1 MAGEPDVTNMVEG
14 SAGNV
19 VQTGSVGEIHFHG
32 SQMRLSRPRQLPGA
46 ITKLV
51 NQKRTLRALDEAL
64 DAVSAEGPVIRVLR
78 GQRGSG
84 KTTVAVR
91 WLHDRADRFPD
102 GQFYANLGAWTDQV
116 SAPSEVLAGFLG
128 ALGVDRAQIP
138 ADLEARSSM
147 FRSLTWGKSFQVM
160 LDDAVTP
167 AQVRALLPGN
177 GASLVVVTGHG
188 AFGALLQNNAAFVD
202 VEPLEAEMAVEL
214 LRVFAGDRVDGE
226 ISARDALVAMC
237 AGLPAALCVVGVL
250 LAESPDMPLAELLDE
265 LTDPATG
272 ITRVT
277 VGGEPSLGTVFDAG
291 YSRLSRLGQRCYRAM
306 GLHPY
311 ADDLSVA
318 VLAAALGI
326 PEAELRPAIREL
338 RDLRT
343 IDQPRTGRLTVHKLV
358 HEHARL
364 VADTVD
370 DTAHRLAA
378 TRSMLKWY
386 VTGAVTAATGLLP
399 PRSWRAGF
407 LPESLVDGAHPA
419 SANPGAWLRAERVN
433 LRAAVSVAFELGDL
447 ESVLRLCVSQWWLF
461 LAEKYADD
469 LLATHALGLRAAEH
483 LRSDQLKALLLV
495 QQGFA
500 YRSLGRFQDAVD
512 SCTAAI
518 RLAEA
523 VGGVELV
530 ATALEGA
537 GLAAFDGGDFA
548 QAASWLRRNL
558 ELAETTRD
566 PRRIALACLHGAKPE
581 PSEQALVL
589 LERAYEG
596 FRSLPVPE
604 PQNVAKVLLWQGR
617 KLGTEG
623 GPRLREALALATE
636 HKLQADRAEILE
648 ALAQLETDRAVAAE
662 LYHEALTIYEERGL
676 LHSALATRQRLAEL
690 A

>member
-1 MAGEPDVTNMVEG
+1 MAGDPDVTNMVDG

-19 VQTGSVGEIHFHG
+19 VQAGHVGEVHIHG
-32 SQMRLSRPRQLPGA
+32 SPPRSPRPRQLPGA

-64 DAVSAEGPVIRVLR
+64 DAVSADGPVIRVLR

-102 GQFYANLGAWTDQV
+102 GQLYANLGAWTDQV

-138 ADLEARSSM
+138 ADLTARHNL
-147 FRSLTWGKSFQVM
+147 FRTLTDGKSFQVL

-167 AQVRALLPGN
+167 AQVRSLLPGK

-188 AFGALLQNNAAFVD
+188 AFGTLLQHNAAFVD
-202 VEPLEAEMAVEL
+202 VEPLEDEMAVEL
-214 LRVFAGDRVDGE
+214 LRVFAGDRVDDE
-226 ISARDALVAMC
+226 VAARDALVAMC

-250 LAESPDMPLAELLDE
+250 LAESPDMPLVELLDE
-265 LTDPATG
+265 LKDPATG

-277 VGGEPSLGTVFDAG
+277 VGDEPSLATVFDAG
-291 YSRLSRLGQRCYRAM
+291 YRRLSRLGQRCYRAL

-311 ADDLSVA
+311 TDDLSVG
-318 VLAAALGI
+318 VLAAALGVS
-326 PEAELRPAIREL
+326 EADLRPVIREL
-338 RDLRT
+338 RDMRT
-343 IDQPRTGRLTVHKLV
+343 IDQPRSGRLTVHKLV

-364 VADTVD
+364 VAGTVD
-370 DTAHRLAA
+370 DAAHRLAT
-378 TRSMLKWY
+378 TRSMAGWY
-386 VTGAVTAATGLLP
+386 VSGAVTAAIGLLP
-399 PRSWRAGF
+399 PRSWRAEF
-407 LPESLVDGAHPA
+407 LPASIVDGEHPA
-419 SANPGAWLRAERVN
+419 SAGPGTWLRAERVN
-433 LRAAVSVAFELGDL
+433 LRAAVTVAFELGEL

-461 LAEKYADD
+461 LVEKYADD
-469 LLATHALGLRAAEH
+469 LVATHALGLRAAEH
-483 LRSDQLKALLLV
+483 LRDDRMKALLLV

-500 YRSLGRFQDAVD
+500 YRSLGRFRDAAD
-512 SCTAAI
+512 SCTAAV

-523 VGGVELV
+523 AGSVELV

-537 GLAAFDGGDFA
+537 GLAAFDGGDLA
-548 QAASWLRRNL
+548 RSASWLRRNL
-558 ELAETTRD
+558 ELAETTLD

-581 PSEQALVL
+581 PPEQALVL
-589 LERAYEG
+589 LERAYQG

-604 PQNVAKVLLWQGR
+604 PQNLAKVLLWQGR

-636 HKLQADRAEILE
+636 HRHQADRAEILE
-648 ALAQLETDRAVAAE
+648 ALARLETDRDAAAE
-662 LYHEALTIYEERGL
+662 LYREALTIYEERGL

-690 A
+690 S